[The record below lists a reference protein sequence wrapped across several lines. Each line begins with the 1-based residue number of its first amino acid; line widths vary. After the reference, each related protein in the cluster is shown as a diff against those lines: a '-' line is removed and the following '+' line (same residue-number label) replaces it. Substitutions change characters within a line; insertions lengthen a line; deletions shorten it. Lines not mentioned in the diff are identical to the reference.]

1 MRTIDALEV
10 LARGRA
16 RDFISEVRRDITI
29 CSRREERVEV
39 DPADEIDLYYTE
51 RVSLYG
57 EPCPV
62 FKGESWFKVR
72 SVRGEMLD
80 LRQTQFKVWWSED
93 EKRWRVETRR
103 LYPVMEELCEQ
114 ARLLVDRLN
123 KEAVVEEE

>member
-1 MRTIDALEV
+1 MRAMNALET
-10 LARGRA
+10 LARSRA
-16 RDFISEVRRDITI
+16 RDFINEVRQDITI
-29 CSRREERVEV
+29 CSCREEKVDV
-39 DPADEIDLYYTE
+39 DPTDEIDLYYSE

-62 FKGESWFKVR
+62 FKGESYIKIR

-123 KEAVVEEE
+123 KEADDEAK

>member
-1 MRTIDALEV
+1 MKAVDALEV

-16 RDFISEVRRDITI
+16 SDFIDEVRRDITI
-29 CSRREERVEV
+29 CSRREERVDV
-39 DPADEIDLYYTE
+39 DPADEIDIYYTE

-57 EPCPV
+57 EPCPA
-62 FKGESWFKVR
+62 FKGESYIKVR

-80 LRQTQFKVWWSED
+80 IRQTQFKVWWNED

-114 ARLLVDRLN
+114 IRLLVDRLN
-123 KEAVVEEE
+123 KEIAQ